1 MGRGRPLGYNGW
13 RGGVVEFL
21 DQIAVRAAAVGG
33 RVVLA
38 EGHDDRIVEAAAELA
53 SRALCGVTVLCPEA
67 DRKPAHDDLAS
78 AGVEVTDPVTDGRR
92 ASLAEHLFERR
103 AHKGLS
109 LEKAQA
115 VVEDP
120 LYFASLLVAT
130 GDADASVG
138 GAVRTTADTVRAALH
153 CIGPGAGLTTV
164 SSAFVMV
171 HPDPAWGD
179 DGVMVFADCAV
190 LPDPNPEQLAEIAIS
205 AAATFR
211 SIVGGEPRVA
221 LLSFSTK
228 GSAAHP
234 LADKVTAA
242 RSVLEGRRPDFA
254 FDGELQLDAALIRA
268 IGEKK
273 APGSAVAGRAN
284 VLVFPDLNAGNIT
297 YKAVERLGGARALGP
312 LMQGLAKPANDLSRG
327 CSAGDVVQTSLLS
340 LLQARG

>member
-1 MGRGRPLGYNGW
+1 
-13 RGGVVEFL
+13 VDFL
-21 DQIAVRAAAVGG
+21 EQLAVRAAAVGG

-38 EGHDDRIVEAAAELA
+38 EGHDSRIVEAALELA
-53 SRALCGVTVLCPEA
+53 ARQLCSVTVLCPSAERSA
-67 DRKPAHDDLAS
+67 AHEGLEN
-78 AGVEVTDPVTDGRR
+78 AGVELADPVTDPRR
-92 ASLAEHLFERR
+92 EQLARYLVDRR
-103 AHKGLS
+103 KHKGLS
-109 LEKAQA
+109 LDQA
-115 VVEDP
+115 LVAVEDP

-130 GDADASVG
+130 GAADASVG

-153 CIGPGAGLTTV
+153 CIGAGEGLRTV

-179 DGVMVFADCAV
+179 DGVLVFADCAV
-190 LPDPNPEQLAEIAIS
+190 LPDPDPDQLAEIAIS

-221 LLSFSTK
+221 MLSFSTK
-228 GSAAHP
+228 GSADHA
-234 LADKVTAA
+234 LVNKVAA
-242 RSVLEGRRPDFA
+242 ACAVLESREPGFA
-254 FDGELQLDAALIRA
+254 FDGELQLDAALVRG
-268 IGEKK
+268 IGERK

-297 YKAVERLGGARALGP
+297 YKAVERFGGARALGP

-327 CSAGDVVQTSLLS
+327 CSSGDVVQTSLLS